1 MDHTQ
6 AGIRV
11 TARAHKRWLQGGR
24 DLADI
29 FLPHVLCRT
38 APIWVSGGDPN
49 GQLMRGNRSVNQIVR
64 RITYALLALLPWTV
78 PSAELGETVKQIE
91 AVRLESISASI

>member
-1 MDHTQ
+1 M
-6 AGIRV
+6 
-11 TARAHKRWLQGGR
+11 
-24 DLADI
+24 
-29 FLPHVLCRT
+29 
-38 APIWVSGGDPN
+38 
-49 GQLMRGNRSVNQIVR
+49 NQIVR

>member
-1 MDHTQ
+1 MDRAR

-11 TARAHKRWLQGGR
+11 MRVPREMAAGR
-24 DLADI
+24 QRFGRY